1 MNQTVAPAS
10 APEKL
15 DVAIVGAGWSGMY
28 MLYKCRQLGL
38 SAKVYEKGPSVG
50 GTWYWNRYPG
60 LHCDVESVQYSFSFD
75 KSLEQEWTWTERYAS
90 QPEILRYANHV
101 ADRFDL
107 RKDIVFNAE
116 VSAARYDDARER
128 WALKAEGVGAIE
140 ARFVVMA
147 TGCLTIPKD
156 VNLPGM
162 ETFKGEVYNTP
173 RWPQTMPDFGGK
185 RVGIIGT
192 GSSGIQTIPIVAELD
207 GHLHIFQRTPSYS
220 LPAHNRK
227 LEPEFVASVKA
238 NYDELRDTAR
248 HHLVGIP
255 GETYAASVFDVDEAT
270 RNKIYDACYDTGRPF
285 ALMVSFGDLLT
296 SEDANK
302 TAQDYL
308 ARRIRERVKDP
319 ELAEQLI
326 PKGQFVGTRRLC
338 IDTGYYETFNRPNV
352 TLQNLAR
359 NPIDRITETGVR
371 LADGSEVE
379 LDCLIFATGYD
390 AMTGAL
396 LHMDIQGEG
405 GVQLRDRWAAGPR
418 TMMGLMVE
426 GFPNLF
432 TVTGPGSPSVLSN
445 MLVSIEQHVDWISDC
460 LAHLQSQH
468 KRKIQPTPEAQEQ
481 WVTHVNELAN
491 ATLFPRG
498 NTWYMGANVP
508 GKPRVFMPYLG
519 VGPYRELCDNVAKA
533 GYQGFVME

>member
-192 GSSGIQTIPIVAELD
+192 GSSGIRPAPCTSSSAPPATACR
-207 GHLHIFQRTPSYS
+207 HTTASWNPSS
-220 LPAHNRK
+220 
-227 LEPEFVASVKA
+227 S
-238 NYDELRDTAR
+238 
-248 HHLVGIP
+248 
-255 GETYAASVFDVDEAT
+255 
-270 RNKIYDACYDTGRPF
+270 
-285 ALMVSFGDLLT
+285 
-296 SEDANK
+296 
-302 TAQDYL
+302 
-308 ARRIRERVKDP
+308 
-319 ELAEQLI
+319 
-326 PKGQFVGTRRLC
+326 
-338 IDTGYYETFNRPNV
+338 
-352 TLQNLAR
+352 
-359 NPIDRITETGVR
+359 
-371 LADGSEVE
+371 
-379 LDCLIFATGYD
+379 
-390 AMTGAL
+390 
-396 LHMDIQGEG
+396 
-405 GVQLRDRWAAGPR
+405 PR
-418 TMMGLMVE
+418 
-426 GFPNLF
+426 
-432 TVTGPGSPSVLSN
+432 
-445 MLVSIEQHVDWISDC
+445 
-460 LAHLQSQH
+460 
-468 KRKIQPTPEAQEQ
+468 
-481 WVTHVNELAN
+481 
-491 ATLFPRG
+491 
-498 NTWYMGANVP
+498 
-508 GKPRVFMPYLG
+508 
-519 VGPYRELCDNVAKA
+519 
-533 GYQGFVME
+533 

>member
-1 MNQTVAPAS
+1 MSEVAAS
-10 APEKL
+10 APVPRQL

-38 SAKVYEKGPSVG
+38 SAKVFEKGPSVG

-75 KSLEQEWTWTERYAS
+75 KSLEQEWNWTERYAS

-107 RKDIVFNAE
+107 RKDIIFNAL
-116 VSAARYDDARER
+116 VSAARYDDATEQ
-128 WALKAEGVGAIE
+128 WTLTTDSVGSVQ

-162 ETFKGEVYNTP
+162 DDFKGEVYHTS
-173 RWPQTMPDFGGK
+173 RWPHTMPDFAGK
-185 RVGIIGT
+185 QVGIIGT
-192 GSSGIQTIPIVAELD
+192 GSSGIQTIPIVAEQS

-227 LEPEFVASVKA
+227 LEPEFTESVKA
-238 NYDELRDTAR
+238 NYDELRETAR

-270 RNKIYDACYDTGRPF
+270 RERIFGECYDSGRPF

-296 SEDANK
+296 SEAANK

-319 ELAEQLI
+319 ALAEQLI
-326 PKGQFVGTRRLC
+326 PTDQFVGTRRLC
-338 IDTGYYETFNRPNV
+338 IDTGYYETFNRSNV

-359 NPIDRITETGVR
+359 NPIDAVTATGIRLKDGTEI
-371 LADGSEVE
+371 A

-396 LHMDIQGEG
+396 LSMDIQGEG
-405 GVQLRDRWAAGPR
+405 GVQLRERWAAGPR

-426 GFPNLF
+426 GFPNMF

-460 LAHLQSQH
+460 LAYLQAQH
-468 KRKIQPTPEAQEQ
+468 KRKIKPTPEAQEH
-481 WVTHVNELAN
+481 WVNHVNELAN

-519 VGPYRELCDNVAKA
+519 VGPYRALCDDIAKA
-533 GYQGFVME
+533 DYRGFVTE